1 METTDQLFHPII
13 PGKKIEGDWFDRV
26 IPSNIV
32 VGEHSVLDTSAIFK
46 QFFSKLPIG
55 LKIGN
60 RVTLQNASLATEENG
75 YIEIGDFSYISNAAI
90 ACNSKVIIGNY
101 VFIAGGVTIV
111 DTDFHPINPASRIA
125 DTIALSPAGNKT
137 HRPHFVSE
145 PVMIEDEVWIGF
157 NATILKG
164 VKIGKGAID
173 QPGSV
178 VLKDVLPGQIVQG
191 NPSKPVPTT
200 P

>member
-13 PGKKIEGDWFDRV
+13 PDKKIEGDWFGREIPTNIIVGKISV
-26 IPSNIV
+26 I
-32 VGEHSVLDTSAIFK
+32 DTSAVFK

-60 RVTLQNASLATEENG
+60 HVTIRSASLATEENG
-75 YIEIGDFSYISNAAI
+75 YIEIGDFTYISNAVI
-90 ACNSKVIIGNY
+90 ACKSKVLIGNY

-111 DTDFHPINPASRIA
+111 DTDFHPINPAYRIA

-137 HRPHFVSE
+137 HRPQFVSE
-145 PVMIEDEVWIGF
+145 PVIIEDEVWIGF

-164 VKIGKGAID
+164 VRIGRGAVI

-178 VLKDVLPGQIVQG
+178 VLKDVLPNQIVQG
-191 NPSKPVPTT
+191 NPAKPIGITT
-200 P
+200 